1 MNSADLDR
9 DVDGPQLMPQL
20 LEVRF
25 LRWRGVPVLDVLAHL
40 ADDARQKRVR
50 ARIVHPSWPLV
61 TPLSVW
67 RKAGRSLQ
75 STMLWVYEIELI
87 PKGTA
92 RCMYLMIADLPVE
105 EPRWHG
111 LQLQRLKHKCL
122 RDAYWVL
129 AEGPM
134 VLGRGSRIWGATR
147 CWCVLAKA
155 LGLAHDRW

>member
-1 MNSADLDR
+1 
-9 DVDGPQLMPQL
+9 MPQL

-25 LRWRGVPVLDVLAHL
+25 LLWRGVPVLDLLAHL

-50 ARIVHPSWPLV
+50 ARIVHASWPLV

-67 RKAGRSLQ
+67 RKAGRSLR

-87 PKGTA
+87 PK
-92 RCMYLMIADLPVE
+92 E

-147 CWCVLAKA
+147 CWCALAKA